1 MIEKSCLLQKKLVN
15 ALFPLPRNIFSF
27 VLVVGFLWNVSKT
40 RSC

>member
-15 ALFPLPRNIFSF
+15 AFPPRNIFFF
-27 VLVVGFLWNVSKT
+27 VLVVGFLRNVSKM